1 MNRALVASA
10 TLACIA
16 SVTLACFASAAIAS
30 DPYGVWRR
38 PEDGTTFSF
47 FRCGAGLCVKVKGV
61 TDPADRKYIGSMV
74 FSGAVKIGPNV
85 WQGQVKNLEDGQ
97 MYMGKITLNGPSTLT
112 LDGCVLGGAICKG
125 ETWTRVE

>member
-1 MNRALVASA
+1 MLRAALA
-10 TLACIA
+10 TAALF
-16 SVTLACFASAAIAS
+16 LFASTAFAA

-38 PEDGTTFSF
+38 PEDGTSFTF

-74 FSGAVKIGPNV
+74 FSGAEKIGPNA

-97 MYMGKITLNGPSTLT
+97 MYMGKIILNGANSLT
-112 LDGCVLGGAICKG
+112 LDGCVMGGAICKG
-125 ETWTRVE
+125 ETWTRVQ